1 MNSNRFFKEIFGLG
15 LTLSLL
21 GLPCTGQAQCSSS
34 TINYKTLEQLV
45 QTRPLKEVLQSV
57 RTDRVQFLWC
67 SEYANT
73 LSKKPKVT
81 LTEAD
86 INELKDAVDQNYCEP
101 GQTDQLIRL
110 RGSSTLGYTLA
121 PWLTYKYLNNLG
133 ASGVQMIFDCDG
145 KHTRVIGNHDGWI
158 VFDIVATES
167 DAGGSALSQGAAEI
181 AMASKKLDELP
192 SKFQQKIVA
201 QDDMSVI
208 VNKLNPLDRIKI
220 EQLQAIVLGKLTK
233 WRDLGINMISCGAS
247 DTIVLYSRPSG
258 SGTLSDFLDAIGVK
272 ESDFNSNNR
281 LPPNQIV
288 KNHLEM
294 AYNVAK
300 NGCSIGYVSQPYA
313 NMAKVIP
320 VVAPKEVG
328 LSREIYF
335 YHGARN
341 YYRADIGR
349 TVEAFMEYTMDIR
362 RGQRDIK
369 DMGYDTN
376 PVSDEFDCKRE
387 VDNLPKGTRVGR
399 ILFSFNSTVIDRE
412 GFRRLNELKS
422 QILHS
427 VTSEVWVVGFT
438 DDVGTPAKNQ
448 VLSEERAKA
457 VQQHFPVSQKP
468 LILPPKGCGVRPY
481 GNDTGQGRFNNR
493 AVEVWWR

>member
-1 MNSNRFFKEIFGLG
+1 MNSNRCFKEIFGLG

-21 GLPCTGQAQCSSS
+21 GLPCTSQAQCSSA
-34 TINYKTLEQLV
+34 INYKALELMLQKN
-45 QTRPLKEVLQSV
+45 PLNDVLESV
-57 RTDRVQFLWC
+57 RTDRVKFLWC

-73 LSKKPKVT
+73 LSKGLKGTT
-81 LTEAD
+81 LTEAN
-86 INELKDAVDQNYCEP
+86 INELQDAIDQNYCEP
-101 GQTDQLIRL
+101 KQTDQLIRL

-133 ASGVQMIFDCDG
+133 ASGVRVIFDCDG

-167 DAGGSALSQGAAEI
+167 DAGGSALSHKAAEI

-220 EQLQAIVLGKLTK
+220 EQLQDIVLGKLTK
-233 WRDLGINMISCGAS
+233 WSDLGINMISCGAS
-247 DTIVLYSRPSG
+247 DTIVLYSRSSG
-258 SGTLSDFLDAIGVK
+258 SGTLSDFLHAIGLK
-272 ESDFNSNNR
+272 ESDFNLNW
-281 LPPNQIV
+281 LPTNQIV

-313 NMAKVIP
+313 NMAKVVP

-328 LSREIYF
+328 LSRELYF
-335 YHGARN
+335 YHGARD

-362 RGQRDIK
+362 RGQRDIT
-369 DMGYDTN
+369 DMGYDTKN
-376 PVSDEFDCKRE
+376 PVQDEFDCKRE

-427 VTSEVWVVGFT
+427 TASEVWVVGFT
-438 DDVGTPAKNQ
+438 DAVGTPAKNQ

-481 GNDTGQGRFNNR
+481 GNDTGQGRSNNR